1 MKTFK
6 KILGVC
12 AILALCFSCSEDPIS
27 QNGFGD
33 VTGTVVLAG
42 DNTPLAN
49 VKITTSPVSN
59 TVFTSEGGL
68 FLLRDIPAGEYAIQ
82 ADLDGYITSFEA
94 ANVIDGREVNVV
106 FELVESTANNR
117 PPEEPV
123 LDTPEDGA
131 TDLGSSIDFIWSS
144 TDPDDDD
151 IFYTLEVRNTATD
164 EILLIETEK
173 DTMVTVENLR
183 IGTTYVWQVEATD
196 NVNEPVKSALRT
208 FSTTGEG
215 TNRFFYVR
223 KIGGNNVIFSGTD
236 TDEGDGNELIFN
248 ENEFQI
254 TSENSNSF
262 RPRQN
267 SISGKVAFLR
277 DVGAETHLF
286 VMDPDGTNVRQLT
299 TDIPVAGFRQSEI
312 DITWS
317 RNGQRIIYP
326 YFNQLFSINA
336 SGTGNDPIYESAPGT
351 FITEVDV
358 NEVNDLLAIKTN
370 NAAGYDARIV
380 IINPN
385 NDSEVHVVFEEKPGA
400 IGGID
405 FSIDGTKVL
414 YVHDDS
420 GHEVP
425 NYRRLDSRVYEYLI
439 SDSESTEIDTAK
451 PAGFNDLDAK
461 YTPDEGGVI
470 FTSGSNDQISD
481 LDIYIVRFDD
491 TGAREK
497 VFTNATMP
505 DWE

>member
-6 KILGVC
+6 HILGVC
-12 AILALCFSCSEDPIS
+12 AILTLCYSCSENPIS

-33 VTGTVVLAG
+33 ITGTVVLSG

-68 FLLRDIPAGEYAIQ
+68 FLLSDIPAGEYAIQ
-82 ADLDGYITSFEA
+82 ADLDGYITAFEA
-94 ANVIDGREVNVV
+94 ANVIDGREINVV
-106 FELVESTANNR
+106 FELVESSANNR
-117 PPEEPV
+117 APEEPV

-131 TDLGSSIDFIWSS
+131 TDLGASVDFVWSS
-144 TDPDDDD
+144 TDPDDDA
-151 IFYTLEVRNTATD
+151 IFYTLQVRNTVTD
-164 EILLIETEK
+164 EMLLIETEQ

-183 IGTTYVWQVEATD
+183 IGTSYVWQVEATD
-196 NVNEPVKSALRT
+196 NINEPVKSGLRT

-236 TDEGDGNELIFN
+236 TDEGAGSELLFN

-267 SISGKVAFLR
+267 SLSGKVAFLR
-277 DVGAETHLF
+277 DVGADTHLF
-286 VMDPDGTNVRQLT
+286 VMDPDGTNVQQLT

-312 DITWS
+312 DFTWS
-317 RNGQRIIYP
+317 RTGQRIIYP
-326 YFNQLFSINA
+326 YFNKLFSINA
-336 SGTGNDPIYESAPGT
+336 SGTGNDVVYEAAPGT

-358 NEVNDLLAIKTN
+358 NEVNNELAIKTN
-370 NAAGYDARIV
+370 DAAGYDCRIV
-380 IINPN
+380 VVNPN
-385 NDSEVHVVFEEKPGA
+385 TGQEIHVVFEEKPGA
-400 IGGID
+400 VGGID

-414 YVHDDS
+414 YVHDVS

-425 NYRRLDSRVYEYLI
+425 NYRRLDSRVIEYDITMNQPMQL
-439 SDSESTEIDTAK
+439 ETGK
-451 PAGFNDLDAK
+451 PAGYNDLDAK
-461 YTPDEGGVI
+461 YTPDEGGII
-470 FTSGSNDQISD
+470 FTSGSNDLISE
-481 LDIYIVRFDD
+481 LDIYIFRFDN
-491 TGAREK
+491 TNEREK